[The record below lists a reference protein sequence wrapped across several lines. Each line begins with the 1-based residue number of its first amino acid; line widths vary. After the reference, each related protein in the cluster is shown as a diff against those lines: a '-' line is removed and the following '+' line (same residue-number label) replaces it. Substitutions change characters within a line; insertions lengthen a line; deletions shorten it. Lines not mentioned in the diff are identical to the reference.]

1 MDVVRIL
8 TFACVIAVHTI
19 SHTSASDNL
28 GLIGVL
34 ILVHFTRNVFFALS
48 GFVLVYSYL
57 NKPVPMRKFWP
68 RRFLLVGVPY
78 LVWSALY
85 VLLPW
90 LHSPSGSIWS
100 LIPKFLLD
108 VVTGTAYYHLYFV
121 LVTMQIYLL
130 FPLLMLLV
138 RKTRGHH
145 GLLLAVSGTVQV
157 VLSGFDMYRPGSLGY
172 LHIVSNVS
180 TYQGFIILGAVAAD
194 HAPAVLAWVRS
205 HRRMLAIV
213 TVAGA
218 LGTLAVYVAQFE
230 LGFSPFSAANPIQ
243 PVIMLWS
250 VAIGLGML
258 AFGTWWADRRQ
269 PHSRSARFVAFASD
283 RSFAI
288 FLAHPL
294 VLWFLLWVG
303 DGFFPRV
310 VARPWLTAVMYVL
323 VVLGSVLIADVL
335 RRTGVS
341 LAFTGR
347 PYTRRG
353 PRTND

>member
-8 TFACVIAVHTI
+8 TFACVVAVHTI
-19 SHTSASDNL
+19 SHTSASDDL

-34 ILVHFTRNVFFALS
+34 MLVHFTRNVFFALS

-57 NKPVPMRKFWP
+57 NKPVPMRSFWP

-90 LHSPSGSIWS
+90 LHAPTGSPWS
-100 LIPKFLLD
+100 LVPDYLHAIL
-108 VVTGTAYYHLYFV
+108 TGTAYYHLYFV

-145 GLLLAVSGTVQV
+145 GILLAVSGALQV
-157 VLSGFDMYRPGSLGY
+157 VLSGFNIYKPGSLHY

-180 TYQGFIILGAVAAD
+180 TYQGFIVLGAVAAD
-194 HAPAVLAWVRS
+194 HAPTLLAWVRS
-205 HRRMLAIV
+205 HRRPIALI
-213 TVAGA
+213 VAGVGVA
-218 LGTLAVYVAQFE
+218 TLVVYLVQFE
-230 LGFSPFSAANPIQ
+230 LGFSPFAAANPIQ
-243 PVIMLWS
+243 PVIMIWS
-250 VAIGLGML
+250 VAIGLAFL
-258 AFGTWWADRRQ
+258 AFGTWWADRRR
-269 PHSRSARFVAFASD
+269 PGSGSARFVAFASD

-294 VLWFLLWVG
+294 VLWFLLWIG
-303 DGFFPRV
+303 DGLFPRV
-310 VARPWLTAVMYVL
+310 IARPWLTLVMYLL
-323 VVLGSVLIADVL
+323 VVGGSVLIADVF
-335 RRTGVS
+335 RRTPVS

-347 PYTRRG
+347 PYRPRLRG
-353 PRTND
+353 TV